1 MMTDT
6 QQQLSKTTIL
16 LHWLVALLMI
26 ALLAVGIYMT
36 ENKDY
41 SLYGLHKSFGV
52 VVLVLALARV
62 AWRIKNGWPLAA
74 GNYKAWEHKL
84 SHIVH
89 WILIIGTL
97 IMPISGVIMSS
108 MGGHNV
114 PLFGFDL
121 IPANHDP
128 ANPQAVLARNAELGE
143 VAEAVH
149 AIVGYLLILCI
160 VLHVAGALKH
170 HIIDKD
176 GTLMRMK
183 GKRIDFNS

>member
-6 QQQLSKTTIL
+6 QQQLSKTTIS

-41 SLYGLHKSFGV
+41 GLYGLHKSFGV
-52 VVLVLALARV
+52 VVFALALARV
-62 AWRIKNGWPLAA
+62 AWRIKNGWPLPA
-74 GNYKAWEHKL
+74 GNYKAYEHKL
-84 SHIVH
+84 AHIIH
-89 WILIIGTL
+89 WVLILGTL

-121 IPANHDP
+121 IAANPDP
-128 ANPQAVLARNAELGE
+128 ANPQAVLPRNAELGE
-143 VAEAVH
+143 IAEEVH
-149 AIVGYLLILCI
+149 EIVGFVLIACI
-160 VLHVAGALKH
+160 ALHIVGALKH

-176 GTLMRMK
+176 GTLLRMK
-183 GKRIDFNS
+183 GKRIDI

>member
-1 MMTDT
+1 MKDT
-6 QQQLSKTTIL
+6 PQQFSKITVA

-26 ALLAVGIYMT
+26 ALLAVGIYMA
-36 ENKDY
+36 EAHDY

-52 VVLVLALARV
+52 VVFVLAIARV
-62 AWRIKNGWPLAA
+62 VWRIQNGWPVPAS
-74 GNYKAWEHKL
+74 NYKAYEHTL
-84 SHIVH
+84 AHVIH
-89 WILIIGTL
+89 WILILGTL

-121 IPANHDP
+121 IPGNPDP
-128 ANPQAVLARNAELGE
+128 ANPNEVLPRNAELGE
-143 VAEAVH
+143 AAETVH
-149 AIVGYLLILCI
+149 ALVGYLLIACI
-160 VLHVAGALKH
+160 ALHIVGALKH

-183 GKRIDFNS
+183 GKRIEVK